1 MIKILNDTAQKSLGI
16 VKNSS
21 LVKSWWKN
29 QLTKVYKEYKDT
41 RKAFT
46 YRAIPASHKKLKSTK
61 ELTDNAKK
69 HEKAFNFD
77 YFTTAQDGRQFWK
90 MLEKVTGK
98 KTNDN
103 VEPLINE
110 SNSYTF
116 NDKEISDIFKKT
128 FWHKT
133 KQL

>member
-1 MIKILNDTAQKSLGI
+1 MSSMIKILNDTAQKSLGI

-69 HEKAFNFD
+69 HEKAFNF
-77 YFTTAQDGRQFWK
+77 YRSRRQAV
-90 MLEKVTGK
+90 LENVRESYRKK
-98 KTNDN
+98 KT
-103 VEPLINE
+103 I
-110 SNSYTF
+110 TM
-116 NDKEISDIFKKT
+116 
-128 FWHKT
+128 
-133 KQL
+133 

>member
-1 MIKILNDTAQKSLGI
+1 MSSMIKILNDTAQKSLGI

-46 YRAIPASHKKLKSTK
+46 YRAIPGSHKKLKSTK

-69 HEKAFNFD
+69 ARESIQFRLFH
-77 YFTTAQDGRQFWK
+77 YRSRRQAV
-90 MLEKVTGK
+90 LENVRESYRK
-98 KTNDN
+98 KKNNSN

-110 SNSYTF
+110 NNSYTF
-116 NDKEISDIFKKT
+116 NDRNIR
-128 FWHKT
+128 H
-133 KQL
+133 L

>member
-1 MIKILNDTAQKSLGI
+1 M
-16 VKNSS
+16 
-21 LVKSWWKN
+21 KSWWKN
-29 QLTKVYKEYKDT
+29 QLTKVYKEYKET
-41 RKAFT
+41 RKTFT

>member
-1 MIKILNDTAQKSLGI
+1 MGI

-29 QLTKVYKEYKDT
+29 QLTKVYKEYKET
-41 RKAFT
+41 RKTFT

-90 MLEKVTGK
+90 MLEKVIGK